1 MSTDPPDQRAEEPAQ
16 RSPVRLDLADYGV
29 LAGYLLLAAG
39 FGYLSIESD
48 LRTPPAGLLL
58 LGALGVAS
66 LLIRPRRPVGSF
78 AVAIALLLATFAVGS
93 GAEAVLALPALY
105 RAGAAHSA
113 RRAWA
118 MLGIASCAGVA
129 AALVLAIRVRIGP
142 PLLGLTPRI
151 GVETWVSEWLST
163 AAVFLGIALIIT
175 LLGINVGHRRRLIA
189 ALVERADQMQ
199 RERDQQASIAGALE
213 RERIARE
220 MHDVIAHSLS
230 VMIAL
235 ADGAHAT
242 APQRP
247 EESRQVISRVAET
260 GRRTLG
266 EVRRLLTTVHE
277 GDRAGASLAPPA
289 PALGIEQ
296 LPALVDEFRAAG
308 LPVRLQQRGA
318 LEPGATLGLT
328 VYRIV
333 QESLTNVLRHAHDV
347 RDVLVR
353 VLVGAGEVTVL
364 VEDTSSPALPVTDP
378 GRGLVGIQERAA
390 FYDGHVSAGPQPRG
404 GWRVAVRLPLED
416 R

>member
-1 MSTDPPDQRAEEPAQ
+1 MSADPPEQRAHEPAQ
-16 RSPVRLDLADYGV
+16 RSPARLDLVDHGV

-39 FGYLSIESD
+39 FGYLSLESD

-58 LGALGVAS
+58 LGVLGTAS
-66 LLIRPRRPVGSF
+66 VLIRPRRPVLSF
-78 AVAIALLLATFAVGS
+78 AAAIVLLPATFAVGS
-93 GAEAVLALPALY
+93 GAEAVLPLPALY
-105 RAGAAHSA
+105 RAGSAHSA

-118 MLGIASCAGVA
+118 MFGISSFVGVV

-142 PLLGLTPRI
+142 PLLGLAPRI
-151 GVETWVSEWLST
+151 GTETWVSEWLST
-163 AAVFLGIALIIT
+163 AALFLGIALIIT

-199 RERDQQASIAGALE
+199 RERDQLASIAGAHE

-235 ADGAHAT
+235 ADGAHAA

-247 EESRQVISRVAET
+247 EESRQVIGRVAET

-266 EVRRLLTTVHE
+266 EVRRLLTTVRE
-277 GDRAGASLAPPA
+277 GDGAGTPPA

-308 LPVRLQQRGA
+308 LPVRLQQRGT

-333 QESLTNVLRHAHDV
+333 QESLTNVLRHAQDV

-364 VEDTSSPALPVTDP
+364 VEDTSSPALPVTNP

-390 FYDGHVSAGPQPRG
+390 FYAGHVSAGPRAGG
-404 GWRVAVRLPLED
+404 GWRVAVRLPLEE

>member
-1 MSTDPPDQRAEEPAQ
+1 MTNPPPPTAVPDAPAE
-16 RSPVRLDLADYGV
+16 RSHRPWGWVVAV
-29 LAGYLLLAAG
+29 LGYLYYLTPLAVPLVNPDVRIAPGLVALVVLPGLAA
-39 FGYLSIESD
+39 LV
-48 LRTPPAGLLL
+48 
-58 LGALGVAS
+58 ALGW
-66 LLIRPRRPVGSF
+66 RRRYPA
-78 AVAIALLLATFAVGS
+78 AVAWVC
-93 GAEAVLALPALY
+93 AVLWAVSPSVI
-105 RAGAAHSA
+105 GAALVAQEHVA
-113 RRAWA
+113 RRARRRTVVAIGLA
-118 MLGIASCAGVA
+118 MVVAKVVGTLAEGYSPGETSAQFEWTLAAAGVVVATLVGWLRASRTAEHQRRAEA
-129 AALVLAIRVRIGP
+129 AQARAEAEAARVNEARLA
-142 PLLGLTPRI
+142 
-151 GVETWVSEWLST
+151 
-163 AAVFLGIALIIT
+163 
-175 LLGINVGHRRRLIA
+175 
-189 ALVERADQMQ
+189 
-199 RERDQQASIAGALE
+199 E

-235 ADGAHAT
+235 ADGAHAA

-247 EESRQVISRVAET
+247 EESRQVIGRVAET

-266 EVRRLLTTVHE
+266 EVRRLLTTVRE
-277 GDRAGASLAPPA
+277 GDGAGTPPA

-308 LPVRLQQRGA
+308 LPVRLQQRGT

-333 QESLTNVLRHAHDV
+333 QESLTNVLRHAQDV

-390 FYDGHVSAGPQPRG
+390 FYAGHVSAGPRAGG
-404 GWRVAVRLPLED
+404 GWRVAVRLPLEE

>member
-1 MSTDPPDQRAEEPAQ
+1 MSADPPEQRAHEPAQ
-16 RSPVRLDLADYGV
+16 RSPARLDLVDHGV

-39 FGYLSIESD
+39 FGYLSLESD

-58 LGALGVAS
+58 LGVLGTAS
-66 LLIRPRRPVGSF
+66 VLIRPRRPVLSF
-78 AVAIALLLATFAVGS
+78 AAL
-93 GAEAVLALPALY
+93 
-105 RAGAAHSA
+105 
-113 RRAWA
+113 
-118 MLGIASCAGVA
+118 
-129 AALVLAIRVRIGP
+129 
-142 PLLGLTPRI
+142 
-151 GVETWVSEWLST
+151 
-163 AAVFLGIALIIT
+163 FLGIALIIT

-199 RERDQQASIAGALE
+199 RERDQLASIAGAHE

-235 ADGAHAT
+235 ADGAHAA

-247 EESRQVISRVAET
+247 EESRQVIGRVAET

-266 EVRRLLTTVHE
+266 EVRRLLTTVRE
-277 GDRAGASLAPPA
+277 GDGAGTPPA

-308 LPVRLQQRGA
+308 LPVRLQQRGT
-318 LEPGATLGLT
+318 LEPGAALGLT

-333 QESLTNVLRHAHDV
+333 QESLTNVLRHAQDV

-390 FYDGHVSAGPQPRG
+390 FYAGHVSAGPRAGG
-404 GWRVAVRLPLED
+404 GWRVAVRLPLEE